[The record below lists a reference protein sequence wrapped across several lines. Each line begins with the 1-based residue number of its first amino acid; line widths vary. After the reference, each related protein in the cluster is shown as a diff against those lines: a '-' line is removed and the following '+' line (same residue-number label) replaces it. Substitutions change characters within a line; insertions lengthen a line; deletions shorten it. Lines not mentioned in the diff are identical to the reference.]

1 MELEET
7 REFGTGLRDHLEYHG
22 VRMDARGEP
31 ASHADLW
38 ALSAVAAQAQETGRL
53 TFSSVPLTA

>member
-1 MELEET
+1 
-7 REFGTGLRDHLEYHG
+7 
-22 VRMDARGEP
+22 MDARGEP

-38 ALSAVAAQAQETGRL
+38 ALSAVAVQAPETGRL